1 MLRSEA
7 SEVLLTRLCILLDF
21 NLIHSNQLLYLIIFV
36 FVHVMLGSYFALKRV
51 EYPSR
56 DLLYPFP
63 YGINKPLKSFFT
75 ALGSNKYPIDILLY
89 L

>member
-1 MLRSEA
+1 MLRLEA
-7 SEVLLTRLCILLDF
+7 NQVLLTRLCILLDF

-36 FVHVMLGSYFALKRV
+36 FVHVMLGGYFALKRV
-51 EYPSR
+51 EYPST

-63 YGINKPLKSFFT
+63 FGINKPLKSFFT
-75 ALGSNKYPIDILLY
+75 ALRSNKYPIDIHFY